1 MPILVP
7 IHCVFRSSLFALGKS
22 SVARELAEN
31 LISPRP
37 RGSREAWFRHP
48 RSLHPRSETSSIAP
62 TAIAFTKRLASPP
75 PPPPRSRL
83 ALTAREGAD
92 RVERSAPLGLGPTGQ
107 GAREL
112 AREQPC
118 CHFLCAGGR
127 AGRAPPAR
135 AQPLA
140 CSAPGAWPC
149 NFPYDPGP
157 NGFPSFQR
165 PSAGQLGEA
174 ENHLKCTNIIH

>member
-1 MPILVP
+1 M
-7 IHCVFRSSLFALGKS
+7 
-22 SVARELAEN
+22 LAEN

-48 RSLHPRSETSSIAP
+48 GFLHPRSETSSLAP

-75 PPPPRSRL
+75 LPPPRSRQ
-83 ALTAREGAD
+83 ALTAREGAN
-92 RVERSAPLGLGPTGQ
+92 RAEGSAPLSLGLAGP

-112 AREQPC
+112 AREEPC
-118 CHFLCAGGR
+118 CISSSLFVCPAAFPFYLRGGGR
-127 AGRAPPAR
+127 AGRAPPTR
-135 AQPLA
+135 AKPLA

-149 NFPYDPGP
+149 NFPYDPGS
-157 NGFPSFQR
+157 NGRPSFQR

-174 ENHLKCTNIIH
+174 ENLVLLESSQRT

>member
-1 MPILVP
+1 MLRWSISDISEICVGPPGHQKEILE
-7 IHCVFRSSLFALGKS
+7 S

-37 RGSREAWFRHP
+37 QGSRGQVRP
-48 RSLHPRSETSSIAP
+48 SKIPSSKIETSAIAP

-83 ALTAREGAD
+83 ALTAREGAY

-118 CHFLCAGGR
+118 CHFLCWTRPPRSGLGILPWSTS
-127 AGRAPPAR
+127 GAPSS
-135 AQPLA
+135 
-140 CSAPGAWPC
+140 CFKTSA
-149 NFPYDPGP
+149 
-157 NGFPSFQR
+157 
-165 PSAGQLGEA
+165 L
-174 ENHLKCTNIIH
+174 